1 MPTLRGSASDLVQCR
16 VSSRST
22 KLVQVR
28 ASCRRY
34 DLRAGLRASLA
45 NCVRSDA
52 RRRQSR
58 SSLSNCSD
66 FDIAHRLESL
76 MRNVARYRVSC
87 RWPTPHTKTKRHPCE
102 DPTTYRVVEYACN
115 EKAPRRGGAFPKA
128 LDFGFAVSAAA
139 RYNLAAFSGCPA
151 TLRSARR
158 SGLFIRRINQ
168 ARFPTLATANS
179 TCYAASLHCAFT
191 SFDTLLRWTCW
202 STWSTHPTGM
212 R

>member
-1 MPTLRGSASDLVQCR
+1 MPTLRGSASDPVQCR

-34 DLRAGLRASLA
+34 DFRAGLRASLA

-66 FDIAHRLESL
+66 FDIAHRLESS
-76 MRNVARYRVSC
+76 MRSVTRSRVLSVA
-87 RWPTPHTKTKRHPCE
+87 
-102 DPTTYRVVEYACN
+102 YATHEN
-115 EKAPRRGGAFPKA
+115 KKAPVRR
-128 LDFGFAVSAAA
+128 S
-139 RYNLAAFSGCPA
+139 YNAPRCGICLQRKSPA
-151 TLRSARR
+151 TQRSFSESSRPRLRRF
-158 SGLFIRRINQ
+158 GGGIRRINQ

-191 SFDTLLRWTCW
+191 SFDALLRWTCW

>member
-34 DLRAGLRASLA
+34 DFRAGLRASLA

-66 FDIAHRLESL
+66 FDIEHRLEPPRAS
-76 MRNVARYRVSC
+76 VARCRASC
-87 RWPTPHTKTKRHPCE
+87 RWPTPHKKTKRRPCE
-102 DPTTYRVVEYACN
+102 DPTTCGVVGYACK
-115 EKAPRRGGAFPKA
+115 EKAPRGGGARLKA
-128 LDFGFAVSAAA
+128 LDFGFAVPAAA
-139 RYNLAAFSGCPA
+139 RYNLSAFSWCPA
-151 TLRSARR
+151 ALSSARR
-158 SGLFIRRINQ
+158 AGCSSAGQ
-168 ARFPTLATANS
+168 HTQV
-179 TCYAASLHCAFT
+179 C
-191 SFDTLLRWTCW
+191 FDLRPP
-202 STWSTHPTGM
+202 SQ
-212 R
+212 